1 MENNNNNDLT
11 KDDFIHMR
19 INKELKARAIKVAKA
34 NYTDLTQMVTDCL
47 VKIVKE
53 NNV

>member
-1 MENNNNNDLT
+1 MENDNRDLT

-19 INKELKARAIKVAKA
+19 INKQLKERAIQIAKA

-53 NNV
+53 NDI

>member
-1 MENNNNNDLT
+1 MESNNNRDLI
-11 KDDFIHMR
+11 KNDFIHMR
-19 INKELKARAIKVAKA
+19 INKELKERAIQVAKN

-53 NNV
+53 NDI